1 MQNLENFAN
10 EGEDVEEEDTH
21 IQQQETSEKLQL
33 DGRAEKWNRT
43 TGNEHYLTKD
53 S

>member
-10 EGEDVEEEDTH
+10 EGEDEEEEDAH
-21 IQQQETSEKLQL
+21 KQHQETSEKLQL
-33 DGRAEKWNRT
+33 DGREKKWNRT
-43 TGNEHYLTKD
+43 AETEHYLTKD

>member
-10 EGEDVEEEDTH
+10 EGEEVEEEDTH

-33 DGRAEKWNRT
+33 DGREKKWNGT
-43 TGNEHYLTKD
+43 AKTEHYLTKD